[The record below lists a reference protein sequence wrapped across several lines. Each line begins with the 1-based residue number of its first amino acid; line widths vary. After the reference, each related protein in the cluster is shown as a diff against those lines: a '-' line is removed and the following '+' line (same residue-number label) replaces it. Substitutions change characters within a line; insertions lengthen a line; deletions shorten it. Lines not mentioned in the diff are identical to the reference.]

1 MSESYEY
8 NTKTTF
14 LSTTSVY
21 FRCFQVNTL
30 SANPKKWSNTFKQ
43 FVGKLPMNYLSVFG
57 HFVGLALKGLTHFTD
72 AAGKLV
78 PMLRFILPLKVF
90 QWFWAFLYSFQ
101 QNSTRH
107 WNREE
112 QWTWTV
118 LKRSRS
124 NLFAAKFF
132 RVFLMNFEHRFFFC
146 FFLQGLCF
154 FQKLD
159 TLPNWHKKLRYQ
171 GSIHWHHSS
180 VFNVDFERLRWVF
193 LRKQLTALLPLK

>member
-132 RVFLMNFEHRFFFC
+132 RVFLMNFEHRFFLFFFC
-146 FFLQGLCF
+146 RAYAFFKNWTPF
-154 FQKLD
+154 PTAIKSLD
-159 TLPNWHKKLRYQ
+159 TRGASTDIILVSLMLI
-171 GSIHWHHSS
+171 S
-180 VFNVDFERLRWVF
+180 NV
-193 LRKQLTALLPLK
+193 